1 MDKFGIGQSVRR
13 KEDVRLLTGT
23 GLYTDDINRD
33 NQAWMVVL
41 RSPHA
46 HAKILSIST
55 DAAKAAPG
63 VIAVLT
69 GHDAK
74 ADGLGLFPVMVEV
87 PGKDGKPLWCP
98 DRHILQTEAVRFVGD
113 PVAIVMAETRAEA
126 QDAAELIEVDY
137 DILDSITDTAAALE
151 PGAPVIW
158 PERGSNL
165 CVHWSNGR
173 EAQAEAAFARAAKTV
188 SVELVNNRL
197 VGNPMEPRV
206 ALGEYDAAENHFTL
220 HSPTQ
225 GVVRVKESLAKFIFK
240 LPKENVRVISP
251 DVGGGFGLRGKLFP
265 ESAMVLWAAKRI
277 GRPVKWRADRTET
290 FLCDPH
296 GRDHVTHA
304 EMAFDADGKIL
315 GMKVN
320 TVAAMGAYLFDFGPR
335 IPTVAGGRIQGTV
348 YDMQDV
354 SINVRCAFTNT
365 APTDAYRG
373 AGRPETAYV
382 IERLLDQGARAFG
395 ITPAE
400 IRNRN
405 YVKPDQIP
413 YINCAGNEIDSGRFE
428 ETQAQALDLMD
439 WQGFPAR
446 RAESQAQGKLRG
458 RGIGYFIEAS
468 GGQPQEWARV
478 RINAEGEALVHVG
491 TFSHGQGHE
500 TAFAQ
505 VLHARLGIPFEKV
518 KLIQGD
524 SDLTPAGGGTGG
536 SRSSQ
541 MGGVAVSRA
550 SELVL
555 AKAKRLAAHLLE
567 AAEGDIEHEGEI
579 FRIAGTDR
587 TMSWAQLAA
596 AEGIPD
602 ETPGLDEELLYK
614 RNTEC
619 NFPNGCHVAEVEVDP
634 DTGMVSVV
642 RYAAVDDVGVPLN
655 PMLVHGQCHGGIVS
669 GIGQAL
675 YEHARYDDESGQF
688 LTATFQDYCMP
699 RAADLPHLEVGLNV
713 VPCPS
718 NDLGVKGAG
727 EGGSCGAPPAVV
739 SAVCDAL
746 GVAHIDMPVTPE
758 KVWRALAMRQAAE

>member
-1 MDKFGIGQSVRR
+1 
-13 KEDVRLLTGT
+13 
-23 GLYTDDINRD
+23 
-33 NQAWMVVL
+33 
-41 RSPHA
+41 
-46 HAKILSIST
+46 
-55 DAAKAAPG
+55 
-63 VIAVLT
+63 
-69 GHDAK
+69 
-74 ADGLGLFPVMVEV
+74 
-87 PGKDGKPLWCP
+87 
-98 DRHILQTEAVRFVGD
+98 
-113 PVAIVMAETRAEA
+113 
-126 QDAAELIEVDY
+126 
-137 DILDSITDTAAALE
+137 
-151 PGAPVIW
+151 
-158 PERGSNL
+158 
-165 CVHWSNGR
+165 
-173 EAQAEAAFARAAKTV
+173 
-188 SVELVNNRL
+188 
-197 VGNPMEPRV
+197 
-206 ALGEYDAAENHFTL
+206 
-220 HSPTQ
+220 
-225 GVVRVKESLAKFIFK
+225 
-240 LPKENVRVISP
+240 
-251 DVGGGFGLRGKLFP
+251 
-265 ESAMVLWAAKRI
+265 
-277 GRPVKWRADRTET
+277 
-290 FLCDPH
+290 
-296 GRDHVTHA
+296 
-304 EMAFDADGKIL
+304 
-315 GMKVN
+315 
-320 TVAAMGAYLFDFGPR
+320 
-335 IPTVAGGRIQGTV
+335 
-348 YDMQDV
+348 
-354 SINVRCAFTNT
+354 
-365 APTDAYRG
+365 
-373 AGRPETAYV
+373 
-382 IERLLDQGARAFG
+382 
-395 ITPAE
+395 
-400 IRNRN
+400 
-405 YVKPDQIP
+405 
-413 YINCAGNEIDSGRFE
+413 
-428 ETQAQALDLMD
+428 MD
-439 WQGFPAR
+439 WQGFATR

-478 RINAEGEALVHVG
+478 RITPAGEAQVHVG

-567 AAEGDIEHEGEI
+567 AAAGDIEHEGEI

-587 TMSWAQLAA
+587 TMSWAQLAQ

-619 NFPNGCHVAEVEVDP
+619 NVPNGCHVAEVEIDP
-634 DTGMVSVV
+634 DTGMVAVV

-699 RAADLPHLEVGLNV
+699 RAADLPELTVGLNV